1 MEGMSNM
8 RDISKEEIM
17 YYLKNPNLSEILWQ
31 QAKEVRERMINLDAS
46 LEEIKNEVIRTT
58 QVSAKI
64 SPTPRS
70 ITNNKKDV
78 FDCIENTENQVK
90 DYYEELTIRYEMIM
104 TQLAEIKR
112 VWIVYDTLLPLEREI
127 IRRLYIDNE
136 KWESVENELGINHRI
151 LVKKVSDTWELIRE
165 KYLSSASDMELAAQK
180 NTWSLLSKNDKSKHK
195 RIQNDGQMEISD
207 FIKVKNK

>member
-1 MEGMSNM
+1 M